1 MTPSTPIAPF
11 ISLTSLFVTVTAKNL
26 RIQQIFEKFT
36 AKINGNDQKIRE
48 KTNKMPKSRLKH
60 SKHYGMG
67 TIWKQ
72 KQRAFKVFKHSLN
85 TQGEKTQ

>member
-1 MTPSTPIAPF
+1 M
-11 ISLTSLFVTVTAKNL
+11 TSLFVTVTAKNL

-67 TIWKQ
+67 TI
-72 KQRAFKVFKHSLN
+72 
-85 TQGEKTQ
+85 

>member
-1 MTPSTPIAPF
+1 MTPSTAIALF

-26 RIQQIFEKFT
+26 RIQEIFEKFT

-67 TIWKQ
+67 TI
-72 KQRAFKVFKHSLN
+72 
-85 TQGEKTQ
+85 